1 MRNRSGLIGVP
12 SAVIAIVVML
22 VVPMPSVIL
31 DILISANI
39 SAAVIILLM
48 TMHVKKPLDF
58 SVFPSVLLVA
68 TLFRLALNVSATR
81 LVLLHGYAGSVISA
95 FGSFVVGGQIVVG
108 LVVFLILIVIQFVV
122 VTNGAGRV
130 AEVAARFTL
139 DAMPG
144 KQMAIDADLNAGLI
158 DQAEARRRRQEIS
171 DEADFYGAMDGA
183 SKFVRG
189 DAIAAIVI
197 TAINLIGGL
206 AVGVVQHHL
215 SLTAAVHRYS
225 LLSVGDG
232 LVSQIPALL
241 LSISTG
247 LVVTRAATDD
257 QDFGTDVIAQVRRQ
271 HRAITVAGAVM
282 GLLGLVPGLPHFAFL
297 LIAGGLAL
305 AGRRAAASFEASEKD
320 KSLVPAPDSG
330 DATVDPDSPQALAAE
345 MRVEPLELEIGTNLI
360 DLVDSDR
367 GGDLLDRV
375 KGLRRKLAV
384 EKGLIIPSV
393 RTRDNVNL
401 DPNAY
406 AIRINGVET
415 ATGTAPPGRFLAIGD
430 GLDLVPGEA
439 TTEPVFG
446 LPAKWVPA
454 ESRQQALIAGAT
466 VIDRSSVITTHLG
479 EISARYA
486 GRLLSAQQVRQ
497 LLDRMKPTDSAVLD
511 EMATAQVSLTDV
523 HRVLCTL
530 LDEGVAIRDLVRIVE
545 AITVRARQSKDPEAL
560 VEAARQALGPA
571 ITAQYAKDGTVAAIT
586 LDAALERQLIEA
598 VRTGDQGA
606 YLAIDGGLAEA
617 LVREVHAVATRVEQA
632 GHDAVLICAS
642 RLRTPLQQLIAAG
655 ARRVAVISINELG
668 PQVRV
673 ERMGVVNVAA
683 ETV

>member
-1 MRNRSGLIGVP
+1 LRNRTGLIGVP
-12 SAVIAIVVML
+12 VAVIAIVVML
-22 VVPMPSVIL
+22 VVPMPTIVL
-31 DILISANI
+31 DVLISANI
-39 SAAVIILLM
+39 SGAVIILLM

-81 LVLLHGYAGSVISA
+81 LVLMHGFAGSVISA
-95 FGSFVVGGQIVVG
+95 FGHFVVGGQIVIG

-144 KQMAIDADLNAGLI
+144 KQMSIDADLNAGLI
-158 DQAEARRRRQEIS
+158 DQAEARRRRKEIA

-197 TAINLIGGL
+197 TAINLLGGL
-206 AVGVVQHHL
+206 AVGIVQHHL
-215 SLTAAVHRYS
+215 SPSDAVHRYS

-247 LVVTRAATDD
+247 LVVTRAATDEE
-257 QDFGTDVIAQVRRQ
+257 DFGSDVLGQVRRQ
-271 HRAITVAGAVM
+271 HRAITVAAAVM
-282 GLLGLVPGLPHFAFL
+282 AILGLVPGLPHFAFL
-297 LIAGGLAL
+297 CIAAVLFVV
-305 AGRRAAASFEASEKD
+305 GRRAASSLAASE
-320 KSLVPAPDSG
+320 VTAEG
-330 DATVDPDSPQALAAE
+330 DEESDEPPLDPDSPQALVTE

-360 DLVDSDR
+360 DLVDTAR
-367 GGDLLDRV
+367 GGDLLERV
-375 KGLRRKLAV
+375 KGLRRKMAV
-384 EKGLIIPSV
+384 EKGLIMPSV

-401 DPNAY
+401 APDAY
-406 AIRINGVET
+406 CIRINGVET
-415 ATGTAPPGRFLAIGD
+415 AAGTAPPGRFLAIGD
-430 GLDLVPGEA
+430 GLEIVPGEA

-454 ESRQQALIAGAT
+454 ECRQQALIAGAT

-479 EISARYA
+479 EISSRYA

-497 LLDRMKPTDSAVLD
+497 ILDRLKVTDPAILD
-511 EMATAQVSLTDV
+511 EMATAQITLTDV
-523 HRVLCTL
+523 HRVLCSL
-530 LDEGVAIRDLVRIVE
+530 LDEGVPIRDIVRILE
-545 AITVRARQSKDPEAL
+545 AVTVKGRQSRDPEAL
-560 VEAARQALGPA
+560 LEAARSALGPA
-571 ITAQYAKDGTVAAIT
+571 ITAQYAKEGKVAAIT
-586 LDAALERQLIEA
+586 LDAALERQLLES
-598 VRTGDQGA
+598 VRSGDTGP
-606 YLAIDGGLAEA
+606 YLAVDPHLAEA
-617 LVREVHAVATRVEQA
+617 VVREVLALATQIEQT
-632 GHDAVLICAS
+632 GHDAVLVCAT
-642 RLRTPLQQLIAAG
+642 RLRPPLQQLVAAG
-655 ARRVAVISINELG
+655 ARRVAVLSINELG
-668 PQVRV
+668 PQVRI
-673 ERMGVVNVAA
+673 ERMGVVNVAS

>member
-1 MRNRSGLIGVP
+1 MRKSTGLIAVP
-12 SAVIAIVVML
+12 AAVISIVVML
-22 VVPMPSVIL
+22 VVPMPSIVL
-31 DILISANI
+31 DVLISANI
-39 SAAVIILLM
+39 SGAVIILLM

-95 FGSFVVGGQIVVG
+95 FGHFVVGGQIVIG

-144 KQMAIDADLNAGLI
+144 KQMSIDADLSSGAI
-158 DQAEARRRRQEIS
+158 DQAEARRRRKEIA

-197 TAINLIGGL
+197 TAINLLGGL
-206 AVGVVQHHL
+206 AVGIVQHHL
-215 SLTAAVHRYS
+215 SPSDAVHRYS

-257 QDFGTDVIAQVRRQ
+257 DDFGSDVLNQIRRQ
-271 HRAITVAGAVM
+271 HHAISVAAVVM
-282 GLLGLVPGLPHFAFL
+282 GILGLVPGLPHFAFL
-297 LIAGGLAL
+297 AIAAVLWIV
-305 AGRRAAASFEASEKD
+305 GRRAASTLQEQVTGSDADAEDAEK
-320 KSLVPAPDSG
+320 A
-330 DATVDPDSPQALAAE
+330 VDPDSPQALATE
-345 MRVEPLELEIGTNLI
+345 MRVEPLELELGTNLI
-360 DLVDSDR
+360 DLVDDTR

-375 KGLRRKLAV
+375 KGLRRKMAV
-384 EKGLIIPSV
+384 EKGMIMPSV

-401 DPNAY
+401 TPDAY
-406 AIRINGVET
+406 CIRINGVET
-415 ATGTAPPGRFLAIGD
+415 ATGTAPPGRLLAIGD

-479 EISARYA
+479 EISSKYA

-497 LLDRMKPTDSAVLD
+497 ILDRLKMSDPALLD
-511 EMATAQVSLTDV
+511 EMATAQITLTDV
-523 HRVLCTL
+523 HRVLCSL
-530 LDEGVAIRDLVRIVE
+530 LDEGVAIRDIVRILE
-545 AITVRARQSKDPEAL
+545 AVTVKGRQSREPEGL
-560 VEAARQALGPA
+560 LEAARTALGPA
-571 ITAQYAKDGTVAAIT
+571 ITAQYARDGKVAAIT
-586 LDAALERQLIEA
+586 LEASLERQLLDS
-598 VRTGDQGA
+598 VRTGDQGP
-606 YLAIDGGLAEA
+606 YLAIDPHLAEA
-617 LVREVHAVATRVEQA
+617 LVREVLALSTQIEQS
-632 GHDAVLICAS
+632 GRDAVLICAT
-642 RLRTPLQQLIAAG
+642 RLRPPLQQLIAAG
-655 ARRVAVISINELG
+655 ARRVAVLSINELG

-673 ERMGVVNVAA
+673 ERMGVVNVAT
-683 ETV
+683 EKV

>member
-1 MRNRSGLIGVP
+1 MP
-12 SAVIAIVVML
+12 AAVIAIVVML
-22 VVPMPSVIL
+22 VVPMPSIVL
-31 DILISANI
+31 DVLISANI

-58 SVFPSVLLVA
+58 SVFPSVLLVS

-81 LVLLHGYAGSVISA
+81 LVLLHGFAGSVISA
-95 FGSFVVGGQIVVG
+95 FGSFVVGGQIVIG

-158 DQAEARRRRQEIS
+158 DQEEARRRRREIAS
-171 DEADFYGAMDGA
+171 EADFYGAMDGA

-206 AVGVVQHHL
+206 AVGIVQHHL
-215 SLTAAVHRYS
+215 SPSTAVHTYS

-247 LVVTRAATDD
+247 LVVTRAGGSEDE
-257 QDFGTDVIAQVRRQ
+257 DFGSDVVTQLRRQ
-271 HRAITVAGAVM
+271 HRAITVASVVM
-282 GLLGLVPGLPHFAFL
+282 AFMGVIPGLPHFAFL
-297 LIAGGLAL
+297 AIAAILFVV
-305 AGRRAAASFEASEKD
+305 GRRAAASYEQSLLHPEKEEEA
-320 KSLVPAPDSG
+320 
-330 DATVDPDSPQALAAE
+330 ATPGLDPDSPQALVTE

-360 DLVDSDR
+360 DLVDSTR

-375 KGLRRKLAV
+375 KGLRRKMAV
-384 EKGLIIPSV
+384 EKGLIMPSV

-401 DPNAY
+401 PADSY
-406 AIRINGVET
+406 CIRINGVET
-415 ATGTAPPGRFLAIGD
+415 ATGTAPPGRLLAIGD
-430 GLDLVPGEA
+430 GLELVPGEV

-479 EISARYA
+479 EISSRYA

-497 LLDRMKPTDSAVLD
+497 ILDRLKATDPAILD
-511 EMATAQVSLTDV
+511 EMATAQITLTDV
-523 HRVLCTL
+523 HRVLCSL
-530 LDEGVAIRDLVRIVE
+530 LDEGVAIRDIVRILE
-545 AITVRARQSKDPEAL
+545 AVTVKGRQSRDPDGL
-560 VEAARQALGPA
+560 LEAARSALGPA
-571 ITAQYAKDGTVAAIT
+571 ITAQYAKDGKVAAIT
-586 LDAALERQLIEA
+586 LDAALERQLLEA
-598 VRTGDQGA
+598 VRSSDGGT
-606 YLAIDGGLAEA
+606 YLAVDPRLAEA
-617 LVREVHAVATRVEQA
+617 LVREVVALATQIEQT
-632 GHDAVLICAS
+632 GRDAVLICAT
-642 RLRTPLQQLIAAG
+642 RLRPPLQQLIAAG
-655 ARRVAVISINELG
+655 SRRVAVLSINELG

-673 ERMGVVNVAA
+673 ERMGVVNVAS

>member
-1 MRNRSGLIGVP
+1 LRSRTGLIGVP
-12 SAVIAIVVML
+12 AAVIAIVVML
-22 VVPMPSVIL
+22 VVPMPTVVL
-31 DILISANI
+31 DVLISANI
-39 SAAVIILLM
+39 SGAVIILLM

-68 TLFRLALNVSATR
+68 TLFR
-81 LVLLHGYAGSVISA
+81 
-95 FGSFVVGGQIVVG
+95 

-144 KQMAIDADLNAGLI
+144 KQMSIDADLNAGII
-158 DQAEARRRRQEIS
+158 DQVEARRRRKEIA

-197 TAINLIGGL
+197 TLINLIGGL

-215 SLTAAVHRYS
+215 SLSAAVHTYS

-257 QDFGTDVIAQVRRQ
+257 EDFGTDVLTQIRRQ
-271 HRAITVAGAVM
+271 HRAITVASVVMAMM
-282 GLLGLVPGLPHFAFL
+282 GLIPGLPHFAFL
-297 LIAGGLAL
+297 CVGGVLFL
-305 AGRRAAASFEASEKD
+305 LGRRAAASLENPPADDADEEAT
-320 KSLVPAPDSG
+320 PA
-330 DATVDPDSPQALAAE
+330 VDPDSPQALASE

-360 DLVDSDR
+360 DLVDSGQ
-367 GGDLLDRV
+367 GGDLLERV

-393 RTRDNVNL
+393 RTRDNVTL
-401 DPNAY
+401 DPDTY

-415 ATGTAPPGRFLAIGD
+415 ATGKAPPGRFLAIGP
-430 GLDLVPGEA
+430 GLDIVPGEA
-439 TTEPVFG
+439 CTEPVFG
-446 LPAKWVPA
+446 LAAKWVPA

-486 GRLLSAQQVRQ
+486 GKLLSAQQVRQ
-497 LLDRMKPTDSAVLD
+497 LLDRLKTSDPALLD
-511 EMATAQVSLTDV
+511 EMATAQLSLTDV
-523 HRVLCTL
+523 HRVLCSL
-530 LDEGVAIRDLVRIVE
+530 LDEGVAIRDLVRILE
-545 AITVRARQSKDPEAL
+545 AVTVKARQSKDPDAL
-560 VEAARQALGPA
+560 LEAARQALGPA
-571 ITAQYAKDGTVAAIT
+571 ITAQYANDGTLAAIT
-586 LDAALERQLIEA
+586 LDAALERQLLEA
-598 VRTGDQGA
+598 VRTGDHGA
-606 YLAIDGGLAEA
+606 YLAIDPQLAEA
-617 LVREVHAVATRVEQA
+617 IVREVQAMSTSIEQA
-632 GHDAVLICAS
+632 GRDAVLICAS
-642 RLRTPLQQLIAAG
+642 RLRPPLQQLIAAG
-655 ARRVAVISINELG
+655 ARRVAVLSINELG
-668 PQVRV
+668 QQVRV
-673 ERMGVVNVAA
+673 ERMGVVNAVA

>member
-12 SAVIAIVVML
+12 AAVIAIIVML
-22 VVPMPSVIL
+22 VVPMPSVVL
-31 DILISANI
+31 DVLISANI
-39 SAAVIILLM
+39 SGAVIILLM

-81 LVLLHGYAGSVISA
+81 LVLLHGFAGSVISA
-95 FGSFVVGGQIVVG
+95 FGDFVVGGQIVIG

-158 DQAEARRRRQEIS
+158 DQHEARRRRREIS

-189 DAIAAIVI
+189 DAVAAIVI

-206 AVGVVQHHL
+206 SVGILQKHL
-215 SLTAAVHRYS
+215 SLSDAVHRYS

-232 LVSQIPALL
+232 LVSQVPALL

-257 QDFGTDVIAQVRRQ
+257 EDFGTDVLTQINRQ
-271 HRAITVAGAVM
+271 HRAITVAGGVM
-282 GLLGLVPGLPHFAFL
+282 GLLGIVPGLPHFAFL
-297 LIAGGLAL
+297 VVAGVLL
-305 AGRRAAASFEASEKD
+305 LLGRRAATKAAEALNTKAED
-320 KSLVPAPDSG
+320 EETAPG
-330 DATVDPDSPQALAAE
+330 LDPESPQALASE
-345 MRVEPLELEIGTNLI
+345 MKVEPLELELGTNLI
-360 DLVDSDR
+360 DLVDTGR
-367 GGDLLDRV
+367 GGDLLERV
-375 KGLRRKLAV
+375 KGLRRKVAL
-384 EKGLIIPSV
+384 ERGLIIPSV
-393 RTRDNVNL
+393 RTRDNVTL
-401 DPNAY
+401 APDAY

-430 GLDLVPGEA
+430 GLEMVPGEP
-439 TTEPVFG
+439 TVEPVFG

-486 GRLLSAQQVRQ
+486 GRLLSVQQVRQ
-497 LLDRMKPTDSAVLD
+497 LLDRIKSSDPAILD
-511 EMATAQVSLTDV
+511 EMATAQVTLTDM
-523 HRVLCTL
+523 HRVLCSL
-530 LDEGVAIRDLVRIVE
+530 LDEGVAIRDLVRIIE
-545 AITVRARQSKDPEAL
+545 AVTVKARQSREPEAL
-560 VEAARQALGPA
+560 LDAARQALGPA
-571 ITAQYAKDGTVAAIT
+571 ITAQYAKNGTVAAIT
-586 LDAALERQLIEA
+586 LDAALERQLLEA
-598 VRTGDQGA
+598 IRTADGGS
-606 YLAIDGGLAEA
+606 YLAVDPRLAEA
-617 LVREVHAVATRVEQA
+617 MVREIQAVATRVEQT
-632 GHDAVLICAS
+632 GRDAVLICAS
-642 RLRTPLQQLIAAG
+642 KLRQPLQALVAAG
-655 ARRVAVISINELG
+655 ARRVAVMSINELG

-673 ERMGVVNVAA
+673 ERVGVVNVAA

>member
-1 MRNRSGLIGVP
+1 MRNRTGVIGVP
-12 SAVIAIVVML
+12 AAVIAIVVML
-22 VVPMPSVIL
+22 VVPMPSVVL
-31 DILISANI
+31 DVLISANI
-39 SAAVIILLM
+39 SGAVIILLM

-81 LVLLHGYAGSVISA
+81 LVLLHGFAGSVISA
-95 FGSFVVGGQIVVG
+95 FGDFVVGGQIVIG

-144 KQMAIDADLNAGLI
+144 KQMSIDADLNAGLI
-158 DQAEARRRRQEIS
+158 DQQEARRRRREIS

-206 AVGVVQHHL
+206 SVGILQKHL
-215 SLTAAVHRYS
+215 SLSDAVHRYS

-232 LVSQIPALL
+232 LVSQVPALL

-257 QDFGTDVIAQVRRQ
+257 EDFGTDVITQINRQ
-271 HRAITVAGAVM
+271 HRAITVAGGVM

-297 LIAGGLAL
+297 IVAGVLL
-305 AGRRAAASFEASEKD
+305 FLGRRAAAKAAENLTAKTEEEEA
-320 KSLVPAPDSG
+320 APG
-330 DATVDPDSPQALAAE
+330 LDPDSPQALASE
-345 MRVEPLELEIGTNLI
+345 MKVEPLELELGTNLI
-360 DLVDSDR
+360 DLVDTAR
-367 GGDLLDRV
+367 GGDLLERV
-375 KGLRRKLAV
+375 KGLRRKVAV

-393 RTRDNVNL
+393 RTRDNVTL
-401 DPNAY
+401 PPDAY
-406 AIRINGVET
+406 SIRINGVET

-430 GLDLVPGEA
+430 GLEMVPGEP

-497 LLDRMKPTDSAVLD
+497 LLDRLKGTDPAILD
-511 EMATAQVSLTDV
+511 EMATAQVTLTDI
-523 HRVLCTL
+523 HRVLCSL
-530 LDEGVAIRDLVRIVE
+530 LDEGVAIRDLVRIIE
-545 AITVRARQSKDPEAL
+545 AVTVKARQSREPDAL
-560 VEAARQALGPA
+560 LEAARQALGPA
-571 ITAQYAKDGTVAAIT
+571 ITAQFAKDGVVAAIT
-586 LDAALERQLIEA
+586 LDAAFERHLLEA
-598 VRTGDQGA
+598 VRSSDQGA
-606 YLAIDGGLAEA
+606 YLAIDPRLAES
-617 LVREVHAVATRVEQA
+617 LVREVQTLATSIEQ
-632 GHDAVLICAS
+632 GGRDAVLICAS
-642 RLRTPLQQLIAAG
+642 RLRPPLQQLVSAG